1 MEQGVHAMLAQP
13 NHDELARQEFMLHLR
28 RESIAVA
35 RQGSRTVYEQRVEPG
50 FRRVHGRPPKDRHEV
65 RKAMERDFYGQF
77 SGTLRLTQQEM
88 MWDSVGTSVERQI
101 DDLMARAAQIG
112 KRRKRG
118 SLRLDPSLDLP
129 RYVTAVDIHFMPG
142 NYSTDLQPDDV
153 FAGALYDRGAYL
165 RGMGGGGPLL
175 DNAGRSLARW
185 LKAEHPSF
193 KPRRILDVGCSIG
206 HSAMGLLTE
215 FPKADLYCI
224 DIGAPMLRYGH
235 ARAEALGVPV
245 HFSQQNAEKTDF
257 ADGSFDLIVGF
268 AMLHETSTRATH
280 HIFREAHRLLAP
292 GGLVLHY
299 EGPPWNRMSDFDAAV
314 HDWDTHYN
322 AEPFIGK
329 VHDLDPARI
338 MADAGFAAS
347 NYVDVYIPSAIQSGG
362 PRGTTGSKPG
372 MFWFFGG
379 WR

>member
-1 MEQGVHAMLAQP
+1 MGQGVHAMLAQP
-13 NHDELARQEFMLHLR
+13 NHDELARQEFMLQMR
-28 RESIAVA
+28 KESIQVA
-35 RQGSRTVYEQRVEPG
+35 RHGSRTVYEQRVEPA
-50 FRRVHGRPPKDRHEV
+50 FRRAQGRPPRDRHEL

-77 SGTLRLTQQEM
+77 SGALRLTQQEM
-88 MWDSVGTSVERQI
+88 MWDSVGSSVERQI
-101 DDLMARAAQIG
+101 DDLMVTAARINKG
-112 KRRKRG
+112 RKRG
-118 SLRLDPSLDLP
+118 SLRLDPTLEIP
-129 RYVTAVDIHFMPG
+129 RYIGAVDIHFMPG
-142 NYSTDLQPDDV
+142 NYDTDLQPDDV

-175 DNAGRSLARW
+175 DNAGRSLGQW
-185 LKAEHPSF
+185 LKQEYPHF
-193 KPRRILDVGCSIG
+193 KPRRILDVGCSVG
-206 HSAMGLLTE
+206 HSAMGLLAE
-215 FPKADLYCI
+215 FPKAELYCI
-224 DIGAPMLRYGH
+224 DTGAPMLRYAH

-257 ADGSFDLIVGF
+257 VDGYFDLIVGF
-268 AMLHETSTRATH
+268 AMIHETSTKATH
-280 HIFREAHRLLAP
+280 AIFREARRLLAP

-299 EGPPWNRMSDFDAAV
+299 DGPPWNRMSDFDAAV

-338 MADAGFAAS
+338 VADAGFAKAK
-347 NYVDVYIPSAIQSGG
+347 YVDVYIPSALQSGG